1 MIFGIGTDIVH
12 IPDIE
17 KMLGNDHF
25 MKRVFS
31 VEERLAQKGKRNA
44 AQSFAAD
51 FAAKES
57 FSKAIGTGIRGFSL
71 TEVELLRE
79 ENGKPFVRLNGRAK
93 EIADSLSITDI
104 YVSVSHAEDK
114 AICFLVA
121 ACQDPPQ
128 AGYPLKESSG
138 R

>member
-1 MIFGIGTDIVH
+1 MIYGIGCDLVH

-25 MKRVFS
+25 MERVFS
-31 VEERLAQKGKRNA
+31 VEEREAQKGKRNA

-79 ENGKPFVRLNGRAK
+79 ENGKPYLRLSGKAK
-93 EIADSLSITDI
+93 KIAESLCITEFH
-104 YVSVSHAEDK
+104 VSVSHAEDK
-114 AICFLVA
+114 AMCFVVA
-121 ACQDPPQ
+121 VCGGQPAT
-128 AGYPLKESSG
+128 
-138 R
+138 